1 MELIAQ
7 RKIISSLTFQTK
19 NKLMNRGGIQDSV
32 LTCYFSS
39 EVPIFLR
46 FFSYTSPS
54 GLTKNA
60 SNVLE
65 TSSKRISYIIPS
77 WFEITWHYVTWSS
90 PDPSAFATRDMRAFF
105 VHKFSTLSSLS
116 DIFKFTAF
124 ISRDS
129 HMTENFSRQNLILS
143 IIWFLL
149 SDEKG

>member
-7 RKIISSLTFQTK
+7 RRITSSLTIQTK

-32 LTCYFSS
+32 LTCYFPS

-46 FFSYTSPS
+46 FFFYTKSLWFNKECIECS
-54 GLTKNA
+54 
-60 SNVLE
+60 
-65 TSSKRISYIIPS
+65 SSKRISYIIPS

-143 IIWFLL
+143 TIWFLL

>member
-1 MELIAQ
+1 MELKAQ
-7 RKIISSLTFQTK
+7 RKIISSLTIQTK
-19 NKLMNRGGIQDSV
+19 NKLMNRGGIQESV

-46 FFSYTSPS
+46 FFFLHKSLWFYNKECIECS
-54 GLTKNA
+54 
-60 SNVLE
+60 
-65 TSSKRISYIIPS
+65 SSKRISNIIPN
-77 WFEITWHYVTWSS
+77 WFEITWHCVTWSS

>member
-7 RKIISSLTFQTK
+7 RRIISSLTFQMK

-39 EVPIFLR
+39 HIFT
-46 FFSYTSPS
+46 FFFLHKSLWFNKECIECS
-54 GLTKNA
+54 
-60 SNVLE
+60 
-65 TSSKRISYIIPS
+65 SSKRISYIIPS

-143 IIWFLL
+143 TIWFLL